1 MAWAITIMAMHGGG
15 YGTGMQ
21 QRFDVD
27 STGKIPIK
35 ELTLVRTKAITDY
48 DADTKKHGG

>member
-1 MAWAITIMAMHGGG
+1 MAMHGGG
-15 YGTGMQ
+15 HG
-21 QRFDVD
+21 
-27 STGKIPIK
+27 TGKIPIK